1 MTPSHNRSSLREGPL
16 ADLFRRTDEAAPES
30 AAASASQQAHD
41 TRYPARVGLDADPEQ
56 ILGLADVEPR
66 REEIAPMIDHVAET
80 AATVEA
86 WGERRQ
92 APSMGYGPVIRVV
105 GVGGG
110 GTNAVNRMVEAGIT
124 GVEFLAI
131 NTDAQSLQDSN
142 ADVTIHI
149 GQGSTRGL
157 GAGANPNVGRTAAME
172 EYDEI
177 KAALRGSDMVFI
189 AAGEGGGTGTGAA
202 PVVARVARELGS
214 LTVGIVTK
222 PFAFEGKR
230 RAESA
235 DTGIRE
241 LADEVDTLI
250 VVPNNR
256 LLSVL
261 ERNTSMI
268 DAFRVADDVL
278 RQGVQ
283 GISELVTVPGLINLD
298 FADVRTIMQDRGA
311 ALLGIGHG
319 TGEARAIQ
327 AAERAVEPD
336 AGDVDGRRQGDPALD
351 RRWRRPLA
359 VGDQRGG
366 RGDRRRGPPRR
377 QHHLRRPGRREAR
390 RRDLGH
396 RGRHRLRAPAAPEH
410 REPAGRASDAAAGPR
425 ARRRAAGRP
434 SRARAPLR
442 PSRRGPGRVDGCRSR
457 RRLDRAGVRA
467 PRALT
472 DATTAGSGIEQLLS
486 RMPASRGI
494 VAAGHPQTAE
504 VGADVLRAGGSAA
517 DAAVAAAFASWVCEP
532 LLTGPAAGA
541 HLLAVPVAGPPLA
554 IDAFCAAPGLGATD
568 TGDPLS
574 RLEAVEVDFGDAHQT
589 FHVGGAAV
597 AAFGMIDGLVRLHAR
612 WGRLPLADLAAPAAA
627 LARAGVALNPQQGYV
642 AGLLEGI
649 LRLTAESRALWTS
662 DDRLLAVGD
671 VFRCPELG
679 DTIERLGRDGAGP
692 LRDGDLA
699 AACVDSCA
707 RHGGLLSAED
717 LASYRAVERP
727 PIRVGYRERTVLTAP
742 PPSAGGVL
750 LAIALGRLGAD
761 ARVAS
766 GSGPPDAGE
775 LVAAMVGA
783 DGERTPRF
791 EDGLFV
797 EGFADELLRLR
808 LGSTTHLSV
817 IDADGLAC
825 AITGT
830 NGEGSGVVVPG
841 TGIHLNNVMGRRT

>member
-1 MTPSHNRSSLREGPL
+1 
-16 ADLFRRTDEAAPES
+16 
-30 AAASASQQAHD
+30 
-41 TRYPARVGLDADPEQ
+41 
-56 ILGLADVEPR
+56 
-66 REEIAPMIDHVAET
+66 
-80 AATVEA
+80 
-86 WGERRQ
+86 
-92 APSMGYGPVIRVV
+92 
-105 GVGGG
+105 
-110 GTNAVNRMVEAGIT
+110 
-124 GVEFLAI
+124 
-131 NTDAQSLQDSN
+131 
-142 ADVTIHI
+142 
-149 GQGSTRGL
+149 
-157 GAGANPNVGRTAAME
+157 
-172 EYDEI
+172 
-177 KAALRGSDMVFI
+177 
-189 AAGEGGGTGTGAA
+189 
-202 PVVARVARELGS
+202 
-214 LTVGIVTK
+214 
-222 PFAFEGKR
+222 
-230 RAESA
+230 
-235 DTGIRE
+235 
-241 LADEVDTLI
+241 
-250 VVPNNR
+250 
-256 LLSVL
+256 
-261 ERNTSMI
+261 
-268 DAFRVADDVL
+268 
-278 RQGVQ
+278 
-283 GISELVTVPGLINLD
+283 
-298 FADVRTIMQDRGA
+298 
-311 ALLGIGHG
+311 
-319 TGEARAIQ
+319 
-327 AAERAVEPD
+327 
-336 AGDVDGRRQGDPALD
+336 
-351 RRWRRPLA
+351 
-359 VGDQRGG
+359 
-366 RGDRRRGPPRR
+366 
-377 QHHLRRPGRREAR
+377 
-390 RRDLGH
+390 
-396 RGRHRLRAPAAPEH
+396 
-410 REPAGRASDAAAGPR
+410 
-425 ARRRAAGRP
+425 
-434 SRARAPLR
+434 
-442 PSRRGPGRVDGCRSR
+442 
-457 RRLDRAGVRA
+457 
-467 PRALT
+467 
-472 DATTAGSGIEQLLS
+472 
-486 RMPASRGI
+486 MPASRGI

-554 IDAFCAAPGLGATD
+554 IDAFCAAPGLGATE

-707 RHGGLLSAED
+707 RHGGLLRAED

-841 TGIHLNNVMGRRT
+841 TGIHLNNVMGEEDLNPRLRPGGAGLPPIPPGRRMPSMMAPTAVLAADGATEAILGSAGSNRIRSALLQVIVGLVDHGRGPVAAVEAPRVHIEDGTVYAEPGVDLESVHRGAPGPRPVVGFRAPNLFFGGVQIACRDPRSGALTAAADPRRGGAVVVA